1 MLHMMRSKEDLEK
14 EHFTP
19 IKLYGREVLFTDLR
33 IDSKL
38 IPTGLHKY
46 EIRHDDECQGE
57 MVELSKRILVNHWGT
72 IVSDKPIDLGPE
84 GYREINEDRDVK
96 DTDKPVITLKQYM
109 NKIKNRE
116 EVR

>member
-1 MLHMMRSKEDLEK
+1 MIRSKEDLEK

-46 EIRHDDECQGE
+46 EIRHDDECLGE

-72 IVSDKPIDLGPE
+72 ILSDKPIDLGLE

-109 NKIKNRE
+109 NKIKNRDQ

>member
-1 MLHMMRSKEDLEK
+1 MIRSKEDLEK

-46 EIRHDDECQGE
+46 EIRHDDECQG
-57 MVELSKRILVNHWGT
+57 
-72 IVSDKPIDLGPE
+72 
-84 GYREINEDRDVK
+84 
-96 DTDKPVITLKQYM
+96 
-109 NKIKNRE
+109 
-116 EVR
+116 